1 MNFADFFYPE
11 NPKIR
16 ETLIRKT
23 QEIAELMKNNFR
35 ATNQLIDV
43 LQKHLG
49 LRFNKISLNERATVK
64 ANCDVLIQRI
74 REIQDQLEKIDK
86 ELMEKLEPDLC
97 EKLKKKDLSIPE
109 CAKVSGILRGIQFGV
124 AFSAISLVVGSLF
137 QMIPTLASITGTCL
151 VIATG
156 LLGCVVFGV
165 LLMGIDMI
173 FQAILLGGFEHDR
186 LKQALKEYEDALEDF
201 RPASEKYQDSII
213 EVKLTIQLQEKRNLF
228 S

>member
-1 MNFADFFYPE
+1 MNFSDFFYPE
-11 NPKIR
+11 NPKMR
-16 ETLIRKT
+16 ETLIRKS

-49 LRFNKISLNERATVK
+49 LHFNKISLNERATVK

-86 ELMEKLEPDLC
+86 ELMKKLEPDLY
-97 EKLKKKDLSIPE
+97 EKLKKINLSIPE
-109 CAKVSGILRGIQFGV
+109 RAKVSGILREIQFGV
-124 AFSAISLVVGSLF
+124 AFSAISLVVGWLF
-137 QMIPTLASITGTCL
+137 QMIPTLASITGTCG
-151 VIATG
+151 VIALG

-173 FQAILLGGFEHDR
+173 FQAILGGIERDR
-186 LKQALKEYEDALEDF
+186 LKQALIEYEDALEDF